1 MLLSSVNT
9 FDYALDVVNNNK
21 QNEIDIDKNTYKNL
35 TQDET
40 IEEVANSTAL
50 NFNNQDISNN
60 PDDIKNINEV
70 SRKKKAKVIDIN
82 NIFAFVVKILKWLSP
97 LFVITIITFLLYTYL
112 TVIKNIFPYW
122 YKNFISYENHK
133 MFYNICKYIIFFEL
147 LSTLFNHVLAII
159 IKPGSVQDLRNSKY
173 YKEHSAYYF

>member
-1 MLLSSVNT
+1 MLMSSVNT

-60 PDDIKNINEV
+60 PNDIENINEV
-70 SRKKKAKVIDIN
+70 PRKKKLKLL
-82 NIFAFVVKILKWLSP
+82 IL
-97 LFVITIITFLLYTYL
+97 
-112 TVIKNIFPYW
+112 
-122 YKNFISYENHK
+122 
-133 MFYNICKYIIFFEL
+133 IIFSL
-147 LSTLFNHVLAII
+147 LS
-159 IKPGSVQDLRNSKY
+159 
-173 YKEHSAYYF
+173 

>member
-40 IEEVANSTAL
+40 IEKVANSTAL

-60 PDDIKNINEV
+60 PDDISQLNRNYL
-70 SRKKKAKVIDIN
+70 KVI
-82 NIFAFVVKILKWLSP
+82 LQ
-97 LFVITIITFLLYTYL
+97 
-112 TVIKNIFPYW
+112 
-122 YKNFISYENHK
+122 
-133 MFYNICKYIIFFEL
+133 FYNL
-147 LSTLFNHVLAII
+147 VL
-159 IKPGSVQDLRNSKY
+159 N
-173 YKEHSAYYF
+173 YF